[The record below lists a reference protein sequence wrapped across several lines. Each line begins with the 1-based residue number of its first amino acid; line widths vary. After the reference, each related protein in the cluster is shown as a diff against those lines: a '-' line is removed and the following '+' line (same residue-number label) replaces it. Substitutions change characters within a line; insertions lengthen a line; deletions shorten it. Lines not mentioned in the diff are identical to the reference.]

1 MFNVPATVCD
11 VLLSPGTGQSLELD
25 QVDLRE
31 LLGRVFVQRPVLLH
45 GSVQRAQLDELG
57 HDPDGWDPLDHQVP
71 RFQVDGVHLTNKK
84 NEAIGSAL
92 YVQLCF
98 DPATRCNIS
107 FWVYFFFFFLTYSAY

>member
-1 MFNVPATVCD
+1 MCD

-57 HDPDGWDPLDHQVP
+57 HDPDGWDPLDHQIP

-84 NEAIGSAL
+84 NDEIGSAL

-107 FWVYFFFFFLTYSAY
+107 FWVYCLTYSAY